1 MVVICLERVK
11 VSQGITM
18 CAHLSSHETITLNAG
33 IDTTSL
39 EFLPSLSHNIT
50 GRDLKKDFP
59 ADML

>member
-1 MVVICLERVK
+1 
-11 VSQGITM
+11 M

-33 IDTTSL
+33 IDSTSL